1 MPLWGKTYEEPITGE
16 LTLLQNETTVNGAN
30 TAFTQELSVRNVIA
44 LDALD
49 TDRFRVTSIVSDTEI
64 EVEPVSAETYLDVAD
79 ATYSQVP
86 KYLSVEDATQKAILV
101 SVTDAQNPS
110 NRANGVRT
118 AGWNLTSQY
127 TDQNGNTRNRVE
139 TLVALKT

>member
-44 LDALD
+44 LDVLD

-64 EVEPVSAETYLDVAD
+64 EVEPVSAETYLDVSD

>member
-1 MPLWGKTYEEPITGE
+1 MPLWGKNYEEPITGE
-16 LTLLQNETTVNGAN
+16 LTILQDETTVNGAN
-30 TAFTQELSVRNVIA
+30 TAFTQELSLKDVIA
-44 LDALD
+44 LDVLD

-64 EVEPVSAETYLDVAD
+64 EVEPVAAETYLDVAD

-86 KYLSVEDATQKAILV
+86 KYLSVEDATQNAILV
-101 SVTDAQNPS
+101 SVSDAQDS
-110 NRANGVRT
+110 GNRAIGVRT
-118 AGWNLTSQY
+118 AGWNLASQY